1 MNFFGH
7 AALAARH
14 FGDQQPPPVPEALA
28 KLCLGAMLPDFIG
41 MLRLGRPE
49 IADAVLARG
58 VAFHHKT
65 DEAFH
70 ELPSFVG
77 LSRRAF
83 AWLSERDLP
92 RGPAR
97 AIAHIGVEM
106 LLDEAFALD
115 AGARDAYRAALRVS
129 LDHLLTFPAAADVAR
144 LSSLQTALLER
155 SGSSLG
161 VDPEV

>member
-14 FGDQQPPPVPEALA
+14 FGDQQPPPVPDALA

-41 MLRLGRPE
+41 
-49 IADAVLARG
+49 I
-58 VAFHHKT
+58 
-65 DEAFH
+65 
-70 ELPSFVG
+70 
-77 LSRRAF
+77 SRRAF
-83 AWLSERDLP
+83 AWLSERELP

-115 AGARDAYRAALRVS
+115 VGARDAYRAALRVS
-129 LDHLLTFPAAADVAR
+129 LDHLLTFPAAAD
-144 LSSLQTALLER
+144 
-155 SGSSLG
+155 
-161 VDPEV
+161 